1 MRILIAHNRYQQHGG
16 EDNVVVAECKLLL
29 AHGHE
34 VTRFDVDND
43 HIQGRVSQIAT
54 AAGSV
59 YSLSAKRRVR
69 EAIDAAKPDIVHVHN
84 FFPTLS
90 PSIFYACADAGV
102 PVVHTLHN
110 YRIVCCAPYLFR
122 EGHLCEE
129 CIEERSPLPGILHG
143 CYRSSHIGSAVAGL
157 GMAFHHEIGT
167 WSTKVAA
174 FIALNEFAASKIG
187 DYRVPREKIIVK
199 PNFSV
204 DLGLGKGDGGYA
216 LFVGRLSPEKGIQ
229 TILDA
234 DAAGSLTMDVVLLG
248 DGPMRE
254 QVAQAQARPGS
265 RLISKGFIQHDQI
278 IEYMRRASVLIMPS
292 IWYESGPLVVIEA
305 LSLGLPVIA
314 AALGNVAQVIS
325 TTTAGLLYEPGNS
338 AGLAAALAQFA
349 SNPEEIIEMRRRA
362 RLAYEST
369 HTPQKNYERLIEIY
383 EGVLRGDL
391 FPSATAAV

>member
-1 MRILIAHNRYQQHGG
+1 MRIMIAHNRYQQHGG
-16 EDNVVVAECKLLL
+16 EDNVVVSESELLQ

-43 HIQGRVSQIAT
+43 HIQGLVSRIAT

-59 YSLSAKRRVR
+59 YSLPSKHRVQK
-69 EAIDAAKPDIVHVHN
+69 AIAAAKPEIVHVHN

-90 PSIFYACADAGV
+90 PSVFYACEDAGV

-122 EGHLCEE
+122 EGHVCEE
-129 CIEERSPLPGILHG
+129 CITERSPLPGIVHA
-143 CYRSSHIGSAVAGL
+143 CYRSSHIGSAVASL

-167 WSTKVAA
+167 WSKKIAA
-174 FIALNEFAASKIG
+174 FIALNEFAANKIG
-187 DYRVPREKIIVK
+187 GYRVPREKIIVK

-204 DLGLGKGDGGYA
+204 DLGVGTGDGGYA
-216 LFVGRLSPEKGIQ
+216 LFVGRMSPEKGIQ
-229 TILDA
+229 TLIDA

-254 QVAQAQARPGS
+254 AVVRAQARPGS
-265 RLISKGFIQHDQI
+265 RLISKGFMNHDQI
-278 IEYMRRASVLIMPS
+278 IEYMSRASVLIMPS

-314 AALGNVAQVIS
+314 AALGNVAQLIS
-325 TTTAGLLYEPGNS
+325 TTGAGLLYEPGS
-338 AGLAAALAQFA
+338 PAGLSAALAEYA
-349 SNPEEIIEMRRRA
+349 LNPQLSAEMRHRA
-362 RLAYEST
+362 RSAYEAS
-369 HTPQKNYERLIEIY
+369 HTPEKNYERLMEIY
-383 EGVLRGDL
+383 EGVIRGTL
-391 FPSATAAV
+391 FKGAALPA